1 MSIATNLSAFATA
14 PKARL
19 SRIAGLLRPLHEH
32 TPISAAMLL
41 VSALCVSRLLGYV
54 REAYIASVFGAGAYT
69 DAYVAA
75 FTLPDTL
82 SYMLAAGAVSVT
94 VTSILARYRAENRE
108 EVAQQGVTV
117 MMTVILMILA
127 LGITV
132 LELTASKIEPYMFPN
147 FTPEQLKLCARI
159 TRILLPGKI
168 FYYFGGAY
176 AAVLLSRRLFLV
188 PSTVPLLYNV
198 CIILS
203 GILAARR
210 FGITSLAFGVV
221 AGLFI
226 GPFFLNAICARRAG
240 FHFRPSLDIHN
251 PAFREWVRLSV
262 PLGLGISILMADSL
276 YQRYF
281 ASGSPGDISRLYY
294 ARQLFTVPL
303 GILGQTAGQ
312 ASLPFFARLYGE
324 KRSKEFGA
332 TVNKAV
338 TGIFTL
344 STLST
349 AWFMA
354 AALPVVDLIYRRG
367 RFEFSDSQHTAVY
380 LSCFSLAL
388 GFWAIQV
395 LYARAFFAAG
405 DSLTPMVASTIVTI
419 TAFPIYAVMFRMFSI
434 VGLVI
439 ASDIA
444 IVLDTTVLAVLLH
457 RRHLV
462 RATELCW
469 REIAKV
475 AMVASF
481 AGLTAWGV
489 SQELPL
495 HGSRADDL
503 IALGMISLAW
513 AGTALLGIWLTGSQ
527 LLDYLKP
534 ARRTLSSP
542 PAPENS
548 APLMAPSSHHIEPL
562 YSQTSKE
569 NNDHFGEAEYCSADR
584 VGELSQTE
592 PQEHRSATDAAKTR
606 SRSGTFRG

>member
-1 MSIATNLSAFATA
+1 MSVATNLTAFPTA
-14 PKARL
+14 PTPKTRW
-19 SRIAGLLRPLHEH
+19 SRIAGLLRPSHEH

-41 VSALCVSRLLGYV
+41 VSVLCVSRLLGYV
-54 REAYIASVFGAGAYT
+54 REAYIASVFGAGANT
-69 DAYVAA
+69 DAYIAA
-75 FTLPDTL
+75 FSLPDTF
-82 SYMLAAGAVSVT
+82 SCMLAAGSVGIT

-108 EVAQQGVTV
+108 EVAQQGINV
-117 MMTVILMILA
+117 MMTVIFMILA

-147 FTPEQLKLCARI
+147 FTPAQLELCVRI

-168 FYYFGGAY
+168 FYYFGGVY
-176 AAVLLSRRLFLV
+176 AAVLLSRRWFLV

-203 GILAARR
+203 GVVAARR

-226 GPFFLNAICARRAG
+226 GHFFLNAMSAGRSG
-240 FHFRPSLDIHN
+240 FHFRPSFDIHN

-312 ASLPFFARLYGE
+312 ASLPFFARLFGE

-344 STLST
+344 SILGTT
-349 AWFMA
+349 WFMA
-354 AALPVVDLIYRRG
+354 AALPVVDLVYRRG
-367 RFEFSDSQHTAVY
+367 RFQFSDSQQTAIY
-380 LSCFSLAL
+380 LLCFSLAL

-405 DSLTPMVASTIVTI
+405 DSLTPMVGSTIVTI
-419 TAFPIYAVMFRMFSI
+419 IAFPIYAVMFRMFSI

-462 RATELCW
+462 PLNDLRWL
-469 REIAKV
+469 EIGKV
-475 AMVASF
+475 MAVASF
-481 AGLTAWGV
+481 AGLTAWGA
-489 SQELPL
+489 SQAIPL
-495 HGSRADDL
+495 HGSRKDDL
-503 IALGMISLAW
+503 VALGLISLAW
-513 AGTALLGIWLTGSQ
+513 GGTALLGIWLTGSQ
-527 LLDYLKP
+527 LLDYVKR
-534 ARRTLSSP
+534 ARWTVSSLRSP
-542 PAPENS
+542 RDS
-548 APLMAPSSHHIEPL
+548 APLNEIA
-562 YSQTSKE
+562 
-569 NNDHFGEAEYCSADR
+569 
-584 VGELSQTE
+584 
-592 PQEHRSATDAAKTR
+592 
-606 SRSGTFRG
+606 

>member
-1 MSIATNLSAFATA
+1 MSVATNLTAFPAA
-14 PKARL
+14 PTPKTRW
-19 SRIAGLLRPLHEH
+19 SRIAGLLRPSHEH

-54 REAYIASVFGAGAYT
+54 REAYVASVFGAGANT

-75 FTLPDTL
+75 FSLPDTF
-82 SYMLAAGAVSVT
+82 SCMLAAGSVGIT

-108 EVAQQGVTV
+108 EVAQQGINV
-117 MMTVILMILA
+117 MMTVIFMILA

-132 LELTASKIEPYMFPN
+132 LELTASKIEPYMFPH
-147 FTPEQLKLCARI
+147 FTPAQLELCTRI

-168 FYYFGGAY
+168 FYYFGGVY
-176 AAVLLSRRLFLV
+176 AAVLLSRRWFLV

-203 GILAARR
+203 GVLAARR

-226 GPFFLNAICARRAG
+226 GHFFLNAMSAGRSG
-240 FHFRPSLDIHN
+240 FHFRPSCDIHN

-281 ASGSPGDISRLYY
+281 ASGSAGDISRLYY

-312 ASLPFFARLYGE
+312 ASLPFFARLFGE

-332 TVNKAV
+332 SVNMAV

-344 STLST
+344 SILGT

-354 AALPVVDLIYRRG
+354 AALPVVDLVYRRG
-367 RFEFSDSQHTAVY
+367 RFQFSDSQQTAVY
-380 LSCFSLAL
+380 LLCFSLAL

-405 DSLTPMVASTIVTI
+405 DSLTPMVASTIVTVI
-419 TAFPIYAVMFRMFSI
+419 AFPIYAVMFRMFSI
-434 VGLVI
+434 LGLVI

-457 RRHLV
+457 RRRLV
-462 RATELCW
+462 RLTDLRW
-469 REIAKV
+469 REIGKV
-475 AMVASF
+475 MAVASV
-481 AGLTAWGV
+481 AGLTAWGAA
-489 SQELPL
+489 QAIPL
-495 HGSRADDL
+495 HGSRKDDL
-503 IALGMISLAW
+503 LALGLISLAW
-513 AGTALLGIWLTGSQ
+513 GGSALLGIWLTGSQ
-527 LLDYLKP
+527 LLEYVKR
-534 ARRTLSSP
+534 ARWRVSLRSP
-542 PAPENS
+542 RDA
-548 APLMAPSSHHIEPL
+548 APLNEIA
-562 YSQTSKE
+562 
-569 NNDHFGEAEYCSADR
+569 
-584 VGELSQTE
+584 
-592 PQEHRSATDAAKTR
+592 
-606 SRSGTFRG
+606 

>member
-1 MSIATNLSAFATA
+1 MSIATNFTAFTTA
-14 PKARL
+14 PKTRL
-19 SRIAGLLRPLHEH
+19 SRMAGLLRPSHEH
-32 TPISAAMLL
+32 TAISAAMLL

-69 DAYVAA
+69 DVYVAA
-75 FTLPDTL
+75 FTLPDTF
-82 SYMLAAGAVSVT
+82 SCMLAAGSVGIT

-108 EVAQQGVTV
+108 EVAQQGITV

-147 FTPEQLKLCARI
+147 FTPGQLELCARI

-168 FYYFGGAY
+168 FYYFGGVY
-176 AAVLLSRRLFLV
+176 AAVLVSRRWFLV

-203 GILAARR
+203 GVLAARR

-221 AGLFI
+221 AGLFV
-226 GPFFLNAICARRAG
+226 GHFFLNAICARRSG
-240 FHFRPSLDIHN
+240 FHFRPSFDVRN

-262 PLGLGISILMADSL
+262 PLGLGISILMVDSL

-281 ASGSPGDISRLYY
+281 ASGSPGGISRLYY

-312 ASLPFFARLYGE
+312 ASLPFFARLFGE
-324 KRSKEFGA
+324 KRNKEFGA

-338 TGIFTL
+338 TGIFAL
-344 STLST
+344 SILGT

-367 RFEFSDSQHTAVY
+367 RFQFSDSQQTAVY
-380 LSCFSLAL
+380 LLCFSLAL

-395 LYARAFFAAG
+395 IYARAFFAAG
-405 DSLTPMVASTIVTI
+405 DSLTPMVGSTIVTLV
-419 TAFPIYAVMFRMFSI
+419 AFPIYAVMFRMFSI

-462 RATELCW
+462 RLTELYW
-469 REIAKV
+469 GEIAKV
-475 AMVASF
+475 VTVASF
-481 AGLTAWGV
+481 AGLIGWGV
-489 SQELPL
+489 SQTVPL
-495 HGSRADDL
+495 HGSRKDDL
-503 IALGMISLAW
+503 VTLGLITLAW
-513 AGTALLGIWLTGSQ
+513 GGTALLGIWLTGLQ
-527 LLDYLKP
+527 LLDYFKP
-534 ARRTLSSP
+534 ARRAASSLP
-542 PAPENS
+542 TPGDS
-548 APLMAPSSHHIEPL
+548 APL
-562 YSQTSKE
+562 
-569 NNDHFGEAEYCSADR
+569 NDAIA
-584 VGELSQTE
+584 
-592 PQEHRSATDAAKTR
+592 
-606 SRSGTFRG
+606 

>member
-1 MSIATNLSAFATA
+1 MSIAANLTAFAPV
-14 PKARL
+14 PKTRL
-19 SRIAGLLRPLHEH
+19 SRIAGLLRPSHEH
-32 TPISAAMLL
+32 TATSAAMLL

-75 FTLPDTL
+75 FTLPDTF
-82 SYMLAAGAVSVT
+82 SYMLAAGSVGVT

-108 EVAQQGVTV
+108 EVAQKGITV
-117 MMTVILMILA
+117 MMTVILLILG
-127 LGITV
+127 LGIMV

-147 FTPEQLKLCARI
+147 FTPAQLELCARI

-168 FYYFGGAY
+168 FYYFGGVY
-176 AAVLLSRRLFLV
+176 AAVLLSRRWFLV

-203 GILAARR
+203 GVVAARR
-210 FGITSLAFGVV
+210 FGITSLACGVV

-226 GPFFLNAICARRAG
+226 GPFFLNAICARRTG
-240 FHFRPSLDIHN
+240 FHFRPSLDLHN

-303 GILGQTAGQ
+303 GILGQTVGQ
-312 ASLPFFARLYGE
+312 ASLPFFARLFGE
-324 KRSKEFGA
+324 RRSKEFGA

-338 TGIFTL
+338 TGIFAL
-344 STLST
+344 SILCT

-354 AALPVVDLIYRRG
+354 AALPVVDLVYRRG
-367 RFEFSDSQHTAVY
+367 RFEFSDSQQTAVY

-405 DSLTPMVASTIVTI
+405 DSLTPMVASTIVTV
-419 TAFPIYAVMFRMFSI
+419 AALPIYAVMFRMFSI
-434 VGLVI
+434 IGLVI

-444 IVLDTTVLAVLLH
+444 IMLDTTVLALLLH

-462 RATELCW
+462 RLTELRW
-469 REIAKV
+469 REIGKV
-475 AMVASF
+475 MTVASF
-481 AGLTAWGV
+481 AGMSAWGAAQAV
-489 SQELPL
+489 PL
-495 HGSRADDL
+495 HGSRKDDL
-503 IALGMISLAW
+503 VALGLISLAW
-513 AGTALLGIWLTGSQ
+513 GGTALLGIWLTGSQ
-527 LLDYLKP
+527 LLDYFKP
-534 ARRTLSSP
+534 ARRSVSSLPTPGDSSP
-542 PAPENS
+542 LNGAV
-548 APLMAPSSHHIEPL
+548 A
-562 YSQTSKE
+562 
-569 NNDHFGEAEYCSADR
+569 
-584 VGELSQTE
+584 
-592 PQEHRSATDAAKTR
+592 
-606 SRSGTFRG
+606 

>member
-1 MSIATNLSAFATA
+1 
-14 PKARL
+14 
-19 SRIAGLLRPLHEH
+19 
-32 TPISAAMLL
+32 MLL

-54 REAYIASVFGAGAYT
+54 REAYVASVFGAGANT

-75 FTLPDTL
+75 FTLPDTFSCL
-82 SYMLAAGAVSVT
+82 LAAGSVGIT
-94 VTSILARYRAENRE
+94 VTSILARYRAQNRE
-108 EVAQQGVTV
+108 EVAQQGINV

-147 FTPEQLKLCARI
+147 FTPGQLELCVRI

-168 FYYFGGAY
+168 FYYFGGVY
-176 AAVLLSRRLFLV
+176 AAVLLSRRWFLV

-203 GILAARR
+203 GVVAARR

-226 GPFFLNAICARRAG
+226 GHFLLNAISAGRSG
-240 FHFRPSLDIHN
+240 FHFRPSFDIHN

-294 ARQLFTVPL
+294 AKQLFTVPL

-312 ASLPFFARLYGE
+312 ASLPFFARLFGE
-324 KRSKEFGA
+324 RRSKEFGA

-344 STLST
+344 SILCT

-354 AALPVVDLIYRRG
+354 AALPVVDLVYRRG
-367 RFEFSDSQHTAVY
+367 RFHFSDSQQTAVY
-380 LSCFSLAL
+380 LLCFSLAL

-405 DSLTPMVASTIVTI
+405 DSLTPMVGSTIVTI
-419 TAFPIYAVMFRMFSI
+419 MAFPIYAVMFRMFSI

-462 RATELCW
+462 RLNDLRW
-469 REIAKV
+469 REIGKV
-475 AMVASF
+475 MAVASF
-481 AGLTAWGV
+481 AGLTAWGA
-489 SQELPL
+489 SQAIPL
-495 HGSRADDL
+495 HGSRKDDL
-503 IALGMISLAW
+503 VALGLISLAW
-513 AGTALLGIWLTGSQ
+513 GGTALLGIWLTGSQ
-527 LLDYLKP
+527 LLDYVKR
-534 ARRTLSSP
+534 ARWTVSSLRSP
-542 PAPENS
+542 RDS
-548 APLMAPSSHHIEPL
+548 APLNEIA
-562 YSQTSKE
+562 
-569 NNDHFGEAEYCSADR
+569 
-584 VGELSQTE
+584 
-592 PQEHRSATDAAKTR
+592 
-606 SRSGTFRG
+606 

>member
-1 MSIATNLSAFATA
+1 MSLATNLTAFPTA
-14 PKARL
+14 PTPKTRW
-19 SRIAGLLRPLHEH
+19 SRIAGLLRPSHEH

-54 REAYIASVFGAGAYT
+54 REAYVASVFGAGANT

-75 FTLPDTL
+75 FTLPDTF
-82 SYMLAAGAVSVT
+82 SCMLAAGSVGIT

-108 EVAQQGVTV
+108 EVAQQGITV
-117 MMTVILMILA
+117 MMTMILMILA

-147 FTPEQLKLCARI
+147 FTPAQLELCVRI

-168 FYYFGGAY
+168 FYYFGGVY
-176 AAVLLSRRLFLV
+176 AAVLLSRRWFLV

-203 GILAARR
+203 GVVAARR

-226 GPFFLNAICARRAG
+226 GHFFLNAISAGRSG
-240 FHFRPSLDIHN
+240 FHFRPSFDIRN

-312 ASLPFFARLYGE
+312 ASLPFFARLFGE
-324 KRSKEFGA
+324 RRSQEFGA

-344 STLST
+344 SILCT

-354 AALPVVDLIYRRG
+354 AALPVVDLVYRRG
-367 RFEFSDSQHTAVY
+367 RFQFSDSQQTAVY
-380 LSCFSLAL
+380 LLCFSLAL

-405 DSLTPMVASTIVTI
+405 DSLTPMIGSTIVTI
-419 TAFPIYAVMFRMFSI
+419 IAFPIYAVMFRMFSI

-444 IVLDTTVLAVLLH
+444 IVLDATVLALLLH

-462 RATELCW
+462 RLTELPW
-469 REIAKV
+469 REIGKV
-475 AMVASF
+475 MAVASF
-481 AGLTAWGV
+481 AGLTAWGA
-489 SQELPL
+489 SQAIPL
-495 HGSRADDL
+495 HGSRKDDL
-503 IALGMISLAW
+503 VALGLISLAW
-513 AGTALLGIWLTGSQ
+513 GGTALIGIWLTGSQ
-527 LLDYLKP
+527 LLDYFKP
-534 ARRTLSSP
+534 ARWTVSSLRSP
-542 PAPENS
+542 RDS
-548 APLMAPSSHHIEPL
+548 APL
-562 YSQTSKE
+562 
-569 NNDHFGEAEYCSADR
+569 NDAIA
-584 VGELSQTE
+584 
-592 PQEHRSATDAAKTR
+592 
-606 SRSGTFRG
+606 

>member
-1 MSIATNLSAFATA
+1 
-14 PKARL
+14 
-19 SRIAGLLRPLHEH
+19 
-32 TPISAAMLL
+32 MLL

-54 REAYIASVFGAGAYT
+54 REAYVASVFGAGANT
-69 DAYVAA
+69 DAYIAA
-75 FTLPDTL
+75 FSLPDTF
-82 SYMLAAGAVSVT
+82 SCMLAAGSVGIT

-108 EVAQQGVTV
+108 EVAQQGINV
-117 MMTVILMILA
+117 MMTVVFMILA
-127 LGITV
+127 LGITI

-147 FTPEQLKLCARI
+147 FTPAQLELCVRI

-168 FYYFGGAY
+168 FYYFGGVY
-176 AAVLLSRRLFLV
+176 AAVLLSRRWFLV

-203 GILAARR
+203 GVVAARR

-226 GPFFLNAICARRAG
+226 GHFFLNAMSAGRSG
-240 FHFRPSLDIHN
+240 FHFRPSFDLHN

-312 ASLPFFARLYGE
+312 ASLPFFARLFGE

-344 STLST
+344 SILCT

-354 AALPVVDLIYRRG
+354 AALPVIDLVYRRG
-367 RFEFSDSQHTAVY
+367 RFLFSDSQQTAIY
-380 LSCFSLAL
+380 LLCFSLAL

-405 DSLTPMVASTIVTI
+405 NSLTPMVASTIVTI
-419 TAFPIYAVMFRMFSI
+419 IAFPIYAVMFKMFSI

-462 RATELCW
+462 RLNDLRW
-469 REIAKV
+469 LEIGKV
-475 AMVASF
+475 MAVASF

-489 SQELPL
+489 SQAIPL
-495 HGSRADDL
+495 HGSRKDDL
-503 IALGMISLAW
+503 VALGLISLAW
-513 AGTALLGIWLTGSQ
+513 GGTALLGIWLTGSQ
-527 LLDYLKP
+527 LLDYVKR
-534 ARRTLSSP
+534 ARWTVSSLRSP
-542 PAPENS
+542 RDS
-548 APLMAPSSHHIEPL
+548 APLNEIA
-562 YSQTSKE
+562 
-569 NNDHFGEAEYCSADR
+569 
-584 VGELSQTE
+584 
-592 PQEHRSATDAAKTR
+592 
-606 SRSGTFRG
+606 

>member
-1 MSIATNLSAFATA
+1 MSVATNLTAFPTA
-14 PKARL
+14 PTPKTRWSKL
-19 SRIAGLLRPLHEH
+19 AGLLRPSHEH

-41 VSALCVSRLLGYV
+41 VSVLCVSRLLGYV
-54 REAYIASVFGAGAYT
+54 REAYIASVFGAGANT
-69 DAYVAA
+69 DAYIAA
-75 FTLPDTL
+75 FSLPDTF
-82 SYMLAAGAVSVT
+82 SCMLAAGSVGIT

-108 EVAQQGVTV
+108 EVAQQGINV
-117 MMTVILMILA
+117 MMTVIFMILA

-147 FTPEQLKLCARI
+147 FTPAQLELCVRI

-168 FYYFGGAY
+168 FYYFGGVY
-176 AAVLLSRRLFLV
+176 AAVLLSRRWFLV

-203 GILAARR
+203 GVVAARR

-226 GPFFLNAICARRAG
+226 GHFFLNALSAGRSG
-240 FHFRPSLDIHN
+240 FHFRPSFDIHN

-312 ASLPFFARLYGE
+312 ASLPFFARLFGE

-344 STLST
+344 SILGT

-354 AALPVVDLIYRRG
+354 AALPVVDLVYRRG
-367 RFEFSDSQHTAVY
+367 RFQFFDSQQTAVY
-380 LSCFSLAL
+380 LLCFSLAL

-405 DSLTPMVASTIVTI
+405 NSLTPMVASTIVTI
-419 TAFPIYAVMFRMFSI
+419 IAFPIYAVMFKMFSI
-434 VGLVI
+434 VGLVV

-462 RATELCW
+462 RLNDLRW
-469 REIAKV
+469 LEIGKV
-475 AMVASF
+475 MAVASF
-481 AGLTAWGV
+481 AGLTAWGA
-489 SQELPL
+489 SQAIPL
-495 HGSRADDL
+495 HGSRKDDL
-503 IALGMISLAW
+503 VALGLISLAW
-513 AGTALLGIWLTGSQ
+513 GGTALLGIWLTGSQ
-527 LLDYLKP
+527 LLEYVKR
-534 ARRTLSSP
+534 ARWTGSSLHSP
-542 PAPENS
+542 RDS
-548 APLMAPSSHHIEPL
+548 APLNEIA
-562 YSQTSKE
+562 
-569 NNDHFGEAEYCSADR
+569 
-584 VGELSQTE
+584 
-592 PQEHRSATDAAKTR
+592 
-606 SRSGTFRG
+606 

>member
-1 MSIATNLSAFATA
+1 MSVATNLTAFPTA
-14 PKARL
+14 PTPKTRW
-19 SRIAGLLRPLHEH
+19 SRIAGLLRPSHEH

-54 REAYIASVFGAGAYT
+54 REAYVASVFGAGANT

-75 FTLPDTL
+75 FSLPDTF
-82 SYMLAAGAVSVT
+82 SCMLAAGSVGIT

-108 EVAQQGVTV
+108 EVAQQGINV
-117 MMTVILMILA
+117 MMTVIFMILA

-132 LELTASKIEPYMFPN
+132 LELTASKIEPYMFPH
-147 FTPEQLKLCARI
+147 FTPAQLELCTRI

-168 FYYFGGAY
+168 FYYFGGVY
-176 AAVLLSRRLFLV
+176 AAVLLSRRWFLV

-203 GILAARR
+203 GVLAARR

-226 GPFFLNAICARRAG
+226 GHFFLNAISAGRSG
-240 FHFRPSLDIHN
+240 FHFRPSFDIHN

-312 ASLPFFARLYGE
+312 ASLPFFARLFGE

-332 TVNKAV
+332 SVNKAV

-344 STLST
+344 SILGT

-354 AALPVVDLIYRRG
+354 AALPVVDLVYRRG
-367 RFEFSDSQHTAVY
+367 RFQFSDSQQTAVY
-380 LSCFSLAL
+380 LLGFSLAL

-405 DSLTPMVASTIVTI
+405 NSLTPMVASTIVTVI
-419 TAFPIYAVMFRMFSI
+419 AFPIYAVMFRMFSI

-462 RATELCW
+462 RLTDLRW
-469 REIAKV
+469 REIGKV
-475 AMVASF
+475 MAVASL
-481 AGLTAWGV
+481 AGLTAWGA
-489 SQELPL
+489 SQAIPL
-495 HGSRADDL
+495 HGSRKDDL
-503 IALGMISLAW
+503 VALGLISLAW
-513 AGTALLGIWLTGSQ
+513 GGTALLGIWLTGSQ
-527 LLDYLKP
+527 LLEYVKR
-534 ARRTLSSP
+534 ARWTVSSLRSP
-542 PAPENS
+542 RDS
-548 APLMAPSSHHIEPL
+548 APLNEIA
-562 YSQTSKE
+562 
-569 NNDHFGEAEYCSADR
+569 
-584 VGELSQTE
+584 
-592 PQEHRSATDAAKTR
+592 
-606 SRSGTFRG
+606 

>member
-1 MSIATNLSAFATA
+1 MSITTNLGAFGTG

-19 SRIAGLLRPLHEH
+19 SRIAGLLRPSHEH

-82 SYMLAAGAVSVT
+82 SCMLAAGSVGVT

-108 EVAQQGVTV
+108 NVAQQGITV
-117 MMTVILMILA
+117 MMTVIFMILA
-127 LGITV
+127 LGIIV
-132 LELTASKIEPYMFPN
+132 LELIAPKIEPYMFPN
-147 FTPEQLKLCARI
+147 FTPGQLELCARI

-168 FYYFGGAY
+168 FYYFGGVY

-203 GILAARR
+203 GVVAARR
-210 FGITSLAFGVV
+210 FGIISLAFGVG

-226 GPFFLNAICARRAG
+226 GPFFLNAMCASRTG

-312 ASLPFFARLYGE
+312 ASLPFFARLFGE
-324 KRSKEFGA
+324 RRSKEFGA

-344 STLST
+344 SILCT

-354 AALPVVDLIYRRG
+354 AALPVVDLVYRRG

-380 LSCFSLAL
+380 LFCFSLAL

-405 DSLTPMVASTIVTI
+405 DSLTPMVASTIVTVA
-419 TAFPIYAVMFRMFSI
+419 AFPIYAGMFKMFSI

-457 RRHLV
+457 RRQLV
-462 RATELCW
+462 PLTELCW
-469 REIAKV
+469 GEIGKV
-475 AMVASF
+475 VTVAGL

-489 SQELPL
+489 LQAVPL
-495 HGSRADDL
+495 HGSRKDDL
-503 IALGMISLAW
+503 VALGLISLAW
-513 AGTALLGIWLTGSQ
+513 GGTALLGIWLTGSQ
-527 LLDYLKP
+527 LLSYLKP
-534 ARRTLSSP
+534 ARRSMSSLRSP
-542 PAPENS
+542 QDPAR
-548 APLMAPSSHHIEPL
+548 L
-562 YSQTSKE
+562 
-569 NNDHFGEAEYCSADR
+569 NNA
-584 VGELSQTE
+584 VV
-592 PQEHRSATDAAKTR
+592 
-606 SRSGTFRG
+606 

>member
-1 MSIATNLSAFATA
+1 MSVATNLTEFPAA
-14 PKARL
+14 PTPKTRW
-19 SRIAGLLRPLHEH
+19 SRIAGLLRPSREH

-54 REAYIASVFGAGAYT
+54 REAYVASVFGAGANT

-75 FTLPDTL
+75 FSLPDTF
-82 SYMLAAGAVSVT
+82 SCMLAAGSVGIT

-108 EVAQQGVTV
+108 EVAQQGINV
-117 MMTVILMILA
+117 MMTVIFMILA

-132 LELTASKIEPYMFPN
+132 LELTASRIEPYMFPH
-147 FTPEQLKLCARI
+147 FTPAQLELCTRI

-168 FYYFGGAY
+168 FYYFGGVY
-176 AAVLLSRRLFLV
+176 AAVLLSRRWFLV

-203 GILAARR
+203 GVLAARH

-226 GPFFLNAICARRAG
+226 GHFFLNAISAGRSG
-240 FHFRPSLDIHN
+240 FHFRPSLDILN

-262 PLGLGISILMADSL
+262 PLGLGVSILMADSL

-312 ASLPFFARLYGE
+312 ASLPFFSRLFGE

-332 TVNKAV
+332 SVNKAV

-344 STLST
+344 SILGT

-354 AALPVVDLIYRRG
+354 AALPVVDLVYRRG
-367 RFEFSDSQHTAVY
+367 RFQFSDSQQTSVY
-380 LSCFSLAL
+380 LLCFSLAL
-388 GFWAIQV
+388 GFWAIEV

-405 DSLTPMVASTIVTI
+405 NSLTPMVASTIVTVI
-419 TAFPIYAVMFRMFSI
+419 AFPIYAAMFRMFSI

-462 RATELCW
+462 RLTELRW
-469 REIAKV
+469 REIGKV
-475 AMVASF
+475 MAVASF
-481 AGLTAWGV
+481 AGLTAWGA
-489 SQELPL
+489 SQAIPL
-495 HGSRADDL
+495 HGSRKDDL
-503 IALGMISLAW
+503 MALGLISVAW
-513 AGTALLGIWLTGSQ
+513 GGTALLGIWLTGSQ
-527 LLDYLKP
+527 LLEYVKR
-534 ARRTLSSP
+534 ARWTVSSLRSP
-542 PAPENS
+542 RDS
-548 APLMAPSSHHIEPL
+548 APLNEIA
-562 YSQTSKE
+562 
-569 NNDHFGEAEYCSADR
+569 
-584 VGELSQTE
+584 
-592 PQEHRSATDAAKTR
+592 
-606 SRSGTFRG
+606 

>member
-1 MSIATNLSAFATA
+1 MSVATNLAAFPTA
-14 PKARL
+14 PTPKTRW
-19 SRIAGLLRPLHEH
+19 SRIAGLLRPSHEH

-54 REAYIASVFGAGAYT
+54 REAYVASVFGAGANT

-75 FTLPDTL
+75 FSLPDTF
-82 SYMLAAGAVSVT
+82 SCMLAAGSVGIT

-108 EVAQQGVTV
+108 EVAQQGINV
-117 MMTVILMILA
+117 MMTVIFMILA

-132 LELTASKIEPYMFPN
+132 LELTASKIDPYMFPHI
-147 FTPEQLKLCARI
+147 TPAQLELCTRI

-168 FYYFGGAY
+168 FYYFGGVY
-176 AAVLLSRRLFLV
+176 AAVLLSRRWFLV

-203 GILAARR
+203 GVLAARR

-226 GPFFLNAICARRAG
+226 GHFFLNAMSAGRSG
-240 FHFRPSLDIHN
+240 FHFRPSFDIHN

-312 ASLPFFARLYGE
+312 ASLPFFARLFGE

-332 TVNKAV
+332 SVNKAV

-344 STLST
+344 SILGT

-354 AALPVVDLIYRRG
+354 AALPVVDLVYRRG
-367 RFEFSDSQHTAVY
+367 RFQFSDSQQTAVY
-380 LSCFSLAL
+380 LLCFSLAL

-405 DSLTPMVASTIVTI
+405 NSLTPMVASTIVTVI
-419 TAFPIYAVMFRMFSI
+419 AFPIYAVMFRMFSI

-462 RATELCW
+462 RLTELRW
-469 REIAKV
+469 REIGKV
-475 AMVASF
+475 MAVASF
-481 AGLTAWGV
+481 AGLTAWGA
-489 SQELPL
+489 SQAIPL
-495 HGSRADDL
+495 HGSRKDDL
-503 IALGMISLAW
+503 MALGLISLVW
-513 AGTALLGIWLTGSQ
+513 GGTALLGIWLTGSQ
-527 LLDYLKP
+527 LLDYVKRVRWAGSL
-534 ARRTLSSP
+534 RSP
-542 PAPENS
+542 RDS
-548 APLMAPSSHHIEPL
+548 APLNEIA
-562 YSQTSKE
+562 
-569 NNDHFGEAEYCSADR
+569 
-584 VGELSQTE
+584 
-592 PQEHRSATDAAKTR
+592 
-606 SRSGTFRG
+606 

>member
-1 MSIATNLSAFATA
+1 MAADLAAFAVA

-19 SRIAGLLRPLHEH
+19 SRIAGLLRPSHEH

-41 VSALCVSRLLGYV
+41 VTALCVSRLLGYV

-75 FTLPDTL
+75 FTLPDSL
-82 SYMLAAGAVSVT
+82 SYMLAAGSVGVT
-94 VTSILARYRAENRE
+94 VTSILTRYRAENRE
-108 EVAQQGVTV
+108 EVAKRGITV

-127 LGITV
+127 LGIAI

-147 FTPEQLKLCARI
+147 FTPAQLELCARI

-168 FYYFGGAY
+168 FYYFGGVY
-176 AAVLLSRRLFLV
+176 AAVLLSRRWFMV

-203 GILAARR
+203 GIVAARR
-210 FGITSLAFGVV
+210 FGITSLAFGVL

-226 GPFFLNAICARRAG
+226 GPFFLNVICARRTG

-281 ASGSPGDISRLYY
+281 ASGSAGDITRLYY
-294 ARQLFTVPL
+294 AKQLFTVPL

-312 ASLPFFARLYGE
+312 ASLPFFARLFGE
-324 KRSKEFGA
+324 KRRKEFGA
-332 TVNKAV
+332 MVNRAV

-344 STLST
+344 SILCT
-349 AWFMA
+349 AWFMVS
-354 AALPVVDLIYRRG
+354 ALPVVDLIYRRG
-367 RFEFSDSQHTAVY
+367 RFEFSDSEHTATY
-380 LSCFSLAL
+380 LFCFSLAL

-405 DSLTPMVASTIVTI
+405 DSLTPMVASTIVTVA
-419 TAFPIYAVMFRMFSI
+419 AFPIYAVMFRMFSI

-444 IVLDTTVLAVLLH
+444 IVLDTIVLALLLH

-462 RATELCW
+462 RLNELCW
-469 REIAKV
+469 VEIGKV
-475 AMVASF
+475 VTVASL

-489 SQELPL
+489 SQTVPL
-495 HGSRADDL
+495 HGSRKDDL
-503 IALGMISLAW
+503 VALGLISLAW
-513 AGTALLGIWLTGSQ
+513 GATALLGIWLTDSQ
-527 LLDYLKP
+527 LLGYLKP
-534 ARRTLSSP
+534 PRGNWSSLP
-542 PAPENS
+542 SPGDS
-548 APLMAPSSHHIEPL
+548 APLH
-562 YSQTSKE
+562 
-569 NNDHFGEAEYCSADR
+569 
-584 VGELSQTE
+584 
-592 PQEHRSATDAAKTR
+592 DAVV
-606 SRSGTFRG
+606 

>member
-1 MSIATNLSAFATA
+1 MSIATSLAGYATA
-14 PKARL
+14 PKSRL
-19 SRIAGLLRPLHEH
+19 SRIAGLLRPSHEH
-32 TPISAAMLL
+32 TAISAAMLL

-54 REAYIASVFGAGAYT
+54 REAYIAGVFGAGANT

-75 FTLPDTL
+75 FTLPDTF
-82 SYMLAAGAVSVT
+82 SYMLAAGSVGVT

-108 EVAQQGVTV
+108 EVAQQGISV
-117 MMTVILMILA
+117 MMTVILIL
-127 LGITV
+127 LTVGIIV

-147 FTPEQLKLCARI
+147 FTPMQLELCARI

-168 FYYFGGAY
+168 FYYFGGVY
-176 AAVLLSRRLFLV
+176 AAVLLSRRWFLV

-203 GILAARR
+203 GILAARH

-226 GPFFLNAICARRAG
+226 GPFFLNAICTRRTG

-262 PLGLGISILMADSL
+262 PLGLGVSILMADSL

-281 ASGSPGDISRLYY
+281 ASGSQGDISRLYY

-303 GILGQTAGQ
+303 GILGQTTGQ
-312 ASLPFFARLYGE
+312 ASLPFFARLFGE

-332 TVNKAV
+332 TVNKTV
-338 TGIFTL
+338 TGVFTL
-344 STLST
+344 SILCT
-349 AWFMA
+349 AWFMGST
-354 AALPVVDLIYRRG
+354 LPVIDLVYRRG
-367 RFEFSDSQHTAVY
+367 RFAFSDSQRTAVY
-380 LSCFSLAL
+380 LLCFSLAL

-405 DSLTPMVASTIVTI
+405 DSLTPMVASTMVTLA
-419 TAFPIYAVMFRMFSI
+419 AFPIYAVMFRMFSI
-434 VGLVI
+434 IGLVI

-444 IVLDTTVLAVLLH
+444 IVLDTSVLAVLLH

-462 RATELCW
+462 RLTELCW
-469 REIAKV
+469 REIGKIIT
-475 AMVASF
+475 VASF
-481 AGLTAWGV
+481 AGVIAWGV
-489 SQELPL
+489 SHAIPL
-495 HGSRADDL
+495 HGSRRDDL
-503 IALGMISLAW
+503 VALGLISFAW

-534 ARRTLSSP
+534 VRRPVSSSP
-542 PAPENS
+542 S
-548 APLMAPSSHHIEPL
+548 
-562 YSQTSKE
+562 T
-569 NNDHFGEAEYCSADR
+569 GEAASLE
-584 VGELSQTE
+584 
-592 PQEHRSATDAAKTR
+592 DAIA
-606 SRSGTFRG
+606 

>member
-1 MSIATNLSAFATA
+1 MSVATNLTAFPAA
-14 PKARL
+14 PTPKTRW
-19 SRIAGLLRPLHEH
+19 SRIAGLLRPSHEH

-41 VSALCVSRLLGYV
+41 VSALCVSRVLGYV
-54 REAYIASVFGAGAYT
+54 REAYVASVFGAGANT

-75 FTLPDTL
+75 FTLPDTF
-82 SYMLAAGAVSVT
+82 SCMLAAGSVGIT

-108 EVAQQGVTV
+108 EVAQQGINV
-117 MMTVILMILA
+117 MMTVIFMILA

-147 FTPEQLKLCARI
+147 FTPAQLELCVRI

-168 FYYFGGAY
+168 FYYFGGVY
-176 AAVLLSRRLFLV
+176 AAVLVSRRWFLV

-226 GPFFLNAICARRAG
+226 GHFFLNAMSAGRSG
-240 FHFRPSLDIHN
+240 FHFRPSFDLHN

-312 ASLPFFARLYGE
+312 ASLPFFARLFGE

-344 STLST
+344 SILGT

-354 AALPVVDLIYRRG
+354 AALPVVDLVYRRG
-367 RFEFSDSQHTAVY
+367 RFQFSDSQQTAVY
-380 LSCFSLAL
+380 LLCFSLAL

-405 DSLTPMVASTIVTI
+405 NSLTPMVASTIVTI
-419 TAFPIYAVMFRMFSI
+419 IAFPIYAVMFKMFSI
-434 VGLVI
+434 VGLVV

-462 RATELCW
+462 PLNDLRW
-469 REIAKV
+469 REIGKV
-475 AMVASF
+475 MAVASF
-481 AGLTAWGV
+481 AGLTAWGA
-489 SQELPL
+489 SQAIPL
-495 HGSRADDL
+495 HGSRKDDL
-503 IALGMISLAW
+503 VALGLLSLAW
-513 AGTALLGIWLTGSQ
+513 VGTALLGIWLTGSQ
-527 LLDYLKP
+527 LLEYVKR
-534 ARRTLSSP
+534 ARWTGSLRSP
-542 PAPENS
+542 RDS
-548 APLMAPSSHHIEPL
+548 APLNEIA
-562 YSQTSKE
+562 
-569 NNDHFGEAEYCSADR
+569 
-584 VGELSQTE
+584 
-592 PQEHRSATDAAKTR
+592 
-606 SRSGTFRG
+606 

>member
-1 MSIATNLSAFATA
+1 MSIATNLTAFATV
-14 PKARL
+14 PRTRL
-19 SRIAGLLRPLHEH
+19 SRIAGLLRPSHEH
-32 TPISAAMLL
+32 TPISAAVLL

-54 REAYIASVFGAGAYT
+54 REAYIAGVFGAGAYT

-75 FTLPDTL
+75 FTLPDSF
-82 SYMLAAGAVSVT
+82 SYMLAAGSVGVT

-108 EVAQQGVTV
+108 DVAQRGINV
-117 MMTVILMILA
+117 MMTVILMILTV
-127 LGITV
+127 GIIV
-132 LELTASKIEPYMFPN
+132 LELTVSKIEPYMFPN
-147 FTPEQLKLCARI
+147 FTPGQLELCSQI

-168 FYYFGGAY
+168 FYYFGGVY
-176 AAVLLSRRLFLV
+176 AAVLLSRRWFLV

-203 GILAARR
+203 GIMAARR
-210 FGITSLAFGVV
+210 YGIISLAFGVV

-226 GPFFLNAICARRAG
+226 GPFFLNAICARRTG

-312 ASLPFFARLYGE
+312 ASLPFFARLFGE
-324 KRSKEFGA
+324 RRSKEFGA
-332 TVNKAV
+332 TVNKAI

-344 STLST
+344 SILCT
-349 AWFMA
+349 AWFMG

-367 RFEFSDSQHTAVY
+367 RFEFSDSEQTATY
-380 LSCFSLAL
+380 LFCFSLAL

-405 DSLTPMVASTIVTI
+405 DSLTPMLASTIVTLA
-419 TAFPIYAVMFRMFSI
+419 AFPIYALMFRMFSI

-444 IVLDTTVLAVLLH
+444 IILDTTVLALLLH
-457 RRHLV
+457 RRQLV
-462 RATELCW
+462 RLTEICW
-469 REIAKV
+469 KEIGKV
-475 AMVASF
+475 AAVAGF

-489 SQELPL
+489 SQAYPL
-495 HGSRADDL
+495 HGDRRDDL
-503 IALGMISLAW
+503 VALGMISLAW
-513 AGTALLGIWLTGSQ
+513 GGSALLGIWVTGSQ
-527 LLDYLKP
+527 LLRYLKP
-534 ARRTLSSP
+534 ARRNMSSLP
-542 PAPENS
+542 SPGDS
-548 APLMAPSSHHIEPL
+548 APL
-562 YSQTSKE
+562 
-569 NNDHFGEAEYCSADR
+569 NDAVA
-584 VGELSQTE
+584 
-592 PQEHRSATDAAKTR
+592 
-606 SRSGTFRG
+606 

>member
-1 MSIATNLSAFATA
+1 MSVATNLTAFPAA
-14 PKARL
+14 PTPKTRWSRL
-19 SRIAGLLRPLHEH
+19 AGLLRPSHEH

-54 REAYIASVFGAGAYT
+54 REAYVASVFGAGANT
-69 DAYVAA
+69 DAYIAA
-75 FTLPDTL
+75 FTIPDTF
-82 SYMLAAGAVSVT
+82 SCMLAAGAVGIT

-108 EVAQQGVTV
+108 EVAQQGINV
-117 MMTVILMILA
+117 MMTVILVILA

-147 FTPEQLKLCARI
+147 FTPAQLELCVRI

-168 FYYFGGAY
+168 FYYFGGVY
-176 AAVLLSRRLFLV
+176 AAVLLSRRWFLV

-203 GILAARR
+203 GVVAARR

-226 GPFFLNAICARRAG
+226 GHFFLNAMSAGRSG
-240 FHFRPSLDIHN
+240 FHFRPSFDIHN

-312 ASLPFFARLYGE
+312 ASLPFFARLFGE

-332 TVNKAV
+332 SVNKAV

-344 STLST
+344 SILGT

-354 AALPVVDLIYRRG
+354 AALPVVDLVYRRG
-367 RFEFSDSQHTAVY
+367 RFQFSDSQQTAVY
-380 LSCFSLAL
+380 LLCFSLAL

-405 DSLTPMVASTIVTI
+405 DSLTPMVGSTIVTI
-419 TAFPIYAVMFRMFSI
+419 IAFPIYAVMFRMLSI

-462 RATELCW
+462 HLTELRW
-469 REIAKV
+469 REIGKV
-475 AMVASF
+475 IAVASF
-481 AGLTAWGV
+481 AGLTAWGA
-489 SQELPL
+489 SQAIPL
-495 HGSRADDL
+495 HGSRKDDL
-503 IALGMISLAW
+503 VALGLISLAW
-513 AGTALLGIWLTGSQ
+513 GGTVLLGIWLTGSQ
-527 LLDYLKP
+527 LLDYVKR
-534 ARRTLSSP
+534 ARWT
-542 PAPENS
+542 
-548 APLMAPSSHHIEPL
+548 APLRSPRNSTPL
-562 YSQTSKE
+562 
-569 NNDHFGEAEYCSADR
+569 NDPIA
-584 VGELSQTE
+584 
-592 PQEHRSATDAAKTR
+592 
-606 SRSGTFRG
+606 

>member
-1 MSIATNLSAFATA
+1 MSIATNLGAFATA
-14 PKARL
+14 PKTRL
-19 SRIAGLLRPLHEH
+19 SRIAGLLRPSHEH
-32 TPISAAMLL
+32 TAISAAMIL

-54 REAYIASVFGAGAYT
+54 REAYIAGVFGAGAYT
-69 DAYVAA
+69 DAYLAA

-82 SYMLAAGAVSVT
+82 SYMLAAGSVGVT
-94 VTSILARYRAENRE
+94 VTSILARYRAEHRE
-108 EVAQQGVTV
+108 EVAQRGITV
-117 MMTVILMILA
+117 MMTVIFLILG
-127 LGITV
+127 LGIMV

-147 FTPEQLKLCARI
+147 FTLAQLKLCARI
-159 TRILLPGKI
+159 TQILLPGKI
-168 FYYFGGAY
+168 FYYFGGVY
-176 AAVLLSRRLFLV
+176 AAVLLSRRWFLV
-188 PSTVPLLYNV
+188 PSTVPLFYNV

-203 GILAARR
+203 GVVAARR

-226 GPFFLNAICARRAG
+226 GPFLLNAICARRAG

-262 PLGLGISILMADSL
+262 PLGLGVSILMADSL

-312 ASLPFFARLYGE
+312 ASLPFFAQLFGE
-324 KRSKEFGA
+324 RRSKEFGA

-338 TGIFTL
+338 TAIFTL
-344 STLST
+344 SILCT

-354 AALPVVDLIYRRG
+354 SALPVVDLVYRRG
-367 RFEFSDSQHTAVY
+367 RFEFSDSQQTAVY
-380 LSCFSLAL
+380 LFCFSLAL
-388 GFWAIQV
+388 GFWAIQT

-405 DSLTPMVASTIVTI
+405 DSLTPMVASTMVTI
-419 TAFPIYAVMFRMFSI
+419 AAFPIYAVMFRMFSI

-462 RATELCW
+462 RLTELRW
-469 REIAKV
+469 REIGKV
-475 AMVASF
+475 ITVAGF
-481 AGLTAWGV
+481 AGLTAWGALQTV
-489 SQELPL
+489 PL
-495 HGSRADDL
+495 HGSRKDDL
-503 IALGMISLAW
+503 VALGMISLAW
-513 AGTALLGIWLTGSQ
+513 GGTALLGIWLTGSQ

-534 ARRTLSSP
+534 ARRGVPSLPT
-542 PAPENS
+542 AGDS
-548 APLMAPSSHHIEPL
+548 APLNETIA
-562 YSQTSKE
+562 
-569 NNDHFGEAEYCSADR
+569 
-584 VGELSQTE
+584 
-592 PQEHRSATDAAKTR
+592 
-606 SRSGTFRG
+606 

>member
-1 MSIATNLSAFATA
+1 MSVATNLTEFPTA
-14 PKARL
+14 PTPKTRW
-19 SRIAGLLRPLHEH
+19 SRIAGLLRPSHEH
-32 TPISAAMLL
+32 TPISAALLL

-54 REAYIASVFGAGAYT
+54 REAYVASVFGAGANT

-75 FTLPDTL
+75 FSLPDTF
-82 SYMLAAGAVSVT
+82 SCMLAAGSVGIT

-108 EVAQQGVTV
+108 EVAQQGINV
-117 MMTVILMILA
+117 MMTVIFVILA

-147 FTPEQLKLCARI
+147 FTPAQLHLCARI

-168 FYYFGGAY
+168 FYYFGGVY
-176 AAVLLSRRLFLV
+176 AAVLLSRRWFLV

-203 GILAARR
+203 GVLAARR

-226 GPFFLNAICARRAG
+226 GHFFLNAISAGRSG
-240 FHFRPSLDIHN
+240 FHFRPSFDIHN

-312 ASLPFFARLYGE
+312 ASLPFFARLFGE
-324 KRSKEFGA
+324 KRSEEFGA
-332 TVNKAV
+332 SVNKAV

-344 STLST
+344 SILGT

-354 AALPVVDLIYRRG
+354 AALPVVDLVYRRG
-367 RFEFSDSQHTAVY
+367 RFQFSDSQQTAVY
-380 LSCFSLAL
+380 LLCFSVAL

-405 DSLTPMVASTIVTI
+405 NSLTPMVASTIVTVI
-419 TAFPIYAVMFRMFSI
+419 AFPIYAVMFRMFSI

-462 RATELCW
+462 RLTELRW
-469 REIAKV
+469 REIGKV
-475 AMVASF
+475 MAVASL
-481 AGLTAWGV
+481 AGLTAWGA
-489 SQELPL
+489 SQAIPL
-495 HGSRADDL
+495 HGSRKDDL
-503 IALGMISLAW
+503 VALGLISLAW
-513 AGTALLGIWLTGSQ
+513 GGTALLGIWLTGSQ
-527 LLDYLKP
+527 LLEYVKR
-534 ARRTLSSP
+534 ARWRASLRSP
-542 PAPENS
+542 RDS
-548 APLMAPSSHHIEPL
+548 APLNEIA
-562 YSQTSKE
+562 
-569 NNDHFGEAEYCSADR
+569 
-584 VGELSQTE
+584 
-592 PQEHRSATDAAKTR
+592 
-606 SRSGTFRG
+606 

>member
-1 MSIATNLSAFATA
+1 MSLATNLTAFPTA
-14 PKARL
+14 PAPKTRW
-19 SRIAGLLRPLHEH
+19 SRIAGLLRPSHEH

-54 REAYIASVFGAGAYT
+54 REAYIASVFGAGANT

-75 FTLPDTL
+75 FTLPDTF
-82 SYMLAAGAVSVT
+82 SCMLAAGSVGIT

-108 EVAQQGVTV
+108 EVAQQGMNV
-117 MMTVILMILA
+117 MMTVIFMILA

-132 LELTASKIEPYMFPN
+132 LELTASKIEPYMFPH
-147 FTPEQLKLCARI
+147 FTPGQLELCARI

-168 FYYFGGAY
+168 FYYFGGVY
-176 AAVLLSRRLFLV
+176 AAVLLSRRWFLV

-203 GILAARR
+203 GVLAARR

-226 GPFFLNAICARRAG
+226 GHFFLNAISAGRSG
-240 FHFRPSLDIHN
+240 FHFRPSFDIHN

-294 ARQLFTVPL
+294 AKQLFTVPL
-303 GILGQTAGQ
+303 AILGQTAGQ
-312 ASLPFFARLYGE
+312 ASLPFFARLFGE

-344 STLST
+344 SILCTV
-349 AWFMA
+349 WFMS
-354 AALPVVDLIYRRG
+354 AALPVVDLVYRRG
-367 RFEFSDSQHTAVY
+367 RFQFSDSQQTAIY
-380 LSCFSLAL
+380 LLCFSLAL
-388 GFWAIQV
+388 GFWATQV

-405 DSLTPMVASTIVTI
+405 NSLTPMVASTIVTVI
-419 TAFPIYAVMFRMFSI
+419 AFPIYAVMFRMFSI

-462 RATELCW
+462 RLTELPW
-469 REIAKV
+469 REIGKV
-475 AMVASF
+475 MAVASF
-481 AGLTAWGV
+481 VGLTAWGA
-489 SQELPL
+489 SQAIPL
-495 HGSRADDL
+495 HGSRKDDL
-503 IALGMISLAW
+503 VTLGLISLAW
-513 AGTALLGIWLTGSQ
+513 GGTALLGIWLTGSQ
-527 LLDYLKP
+527 LLDYVKR
-534 ARRTLSSP
+534 ARWSASLRSP
-542 PAPENS
+542 RDS
-548 APLMAPSSHHIEPL
+548 APLNEIA
-562 YSQTSKE
+562 
-569 NNDHFGEAEYCSADR
+569 
-584 VGELSQTE
+584 
-592 PQEHRSATDAAKTR
+592 
-606 SRSGTFRG
+606 

>member
-1 MSIATNLSAFATA
+1 MSVATNLTVFPTA
-14 PKARL
+14 PTPKTRWSRL
-19 SRIAGLLRPLHEH
+19 AGLLRPSHEH

-41 VSALCVSRLLGYV
+41 VSALCISRLLGYV
-54 REAYIASVFGAGAYT
+54 REAYIASVFGAGANT

-75 FTLPDTL
+75 FTLPDTF
-82 SYMLAAGAVSVT
+82 SCMLAAGSVGIT

-108 EVAQQGVTV
+108 EVAQQGINV
-117 MMTVILMILA
+117 MMTVVLMILA

-132 LELTASKIEPYMFPN
+132 LELTASKIEPYMFPH
-147 FTPEQLKLCARI
+147 FTPAQLELCTRI

-168 FYYFGGAY
+168 FYYFGGVY
-176 AAVLLSRRLFLV
+176 AAVLLSRRWFLV

-203 GILAARR
+203 GVVAARR

-226 GPFFLNAICARRAG
+226 GHFFLNAISAGRSG
-240 FHFRPSLDIHN
+240 FHFRPSFDIHN

-312 ASLPFFARLYGE
+312 ASLPFFARLFGE
-324 KRSKEFGA
+324 KRNKEFGA
-332 TVNKAV
+332 SVNKAV

-344 STLST
+344 SILGT
-349 AWFMA
+349 AWFIA
-354 AALPVVDLIYRRG
+354 AALPVVDLVYRRG
-367 RFEFSDSQHTAVY
+367 RFQFSDSQQTAVY
-380 LSCFSLAL
+380 LLCFSLAL

-405 DSLTPMVASTIVTI
+405 DSLTPMVGSTIVTI
-419 TAFPIYAVMFRMFSI
+419 IALPIYAVMFRMFSI

-462 RATELCW
+462 RLTELRW
-469 REIAKV
+469 REIGKV
-475 AMVASF
+475 MAVASF
-481 AGLTAWGV
+481 AWLTAWGA
-489 SQELPL
+489 SQAIPL
-495 HGSRADDL
+495 HGSRKDDL
-503 IALGMISLAW
+503 VALGLISLAW
-513 AGTALLGIWLTGSQ
+513 GGTALLGIWLTGSQ
-527 LLDYLKP
+527 LLDYLK
-534 ARRTLSSP
+534 RGRWTVSSLRSP
-542 PAPENS
+542 RDS
-548 APLMAPSSHHIEPL
+548 APLNEIA
-562 YSQTSKE
+562 
-569 NNDHFGEAEYCSADR
+569 
-584 VGELSQTE
+584 
-592 PQEHRSATDAAKTR
+592 
-606 SRSGTFRG
+606 

>member
-1 MSIATNLSAFATA
+1 MSVATNLTA
-14 PKARL
+14 IPTDPIPKTQW
-19 SRIAGLLRPLHEH
+19 SRFAGLLRPSHEH

-54 REAYIASVFGAGAYT
+54 REAYVASVFGAGANT

-75 FTLPDTL
+75 FTLPDTF
-82 SYMLAAGAVSVT
+82 SCMLAAGSVGIT
-94 VTSILARYRAENRE
+94 VTSILTRYRAENRE
-108 EVAQQGVTV
+108 EVAQQGINV
-117 MMTVILMILA
+117 MMTVIVMILA

-147 FTPEQLKLCARI
+147 FTPAQLELCARI

-168 FYYFGGAY
+168 FYYFGGVY
-176 AAVLLSRRLFLV
+176 AAVLLSRRWFLV

-203 GILAARR
+203 GVVAARR

-226 GPFFLNAICARRAG
+226 GHFFLNAISAG
-240 FHFRPSLDIHN
+240 RTGFRFRPSLDIHN

-294 ARQLFTVPL
+294 AKQLFTVPL
-303 GILGQTAGQ
+303 AILGQTAGQ
-312 ASLPFFARLYGE
+312 ASLPFFARLFGE

-344 STLST
+344 SILCT
-349 AWFMA
+349 AWFMS
-354 AALPVVDLIYRRG
+354 AALPVVDLVYRRG
-367 RFEFSDSQHTAVY
+367 RFQFSDSQQTAVY
-380 LSCFSLAL
+380 LLCFSLAL
-388 GFWAIQV
+388 GFWATQV

-405 DSLTPMVASTIVTI
+405 NSLTPMVASTIVTVI
-419 TAFPIYAVMFRMFSI
+419 AFPIYAVMFRMFSI

-462 RATELCW
+462 RLTELRW
-469 REIAKV
+469 LEIGKV
-475 AMVASF
+475 MAVASF
-481 AGLTAWGV
+481 AGLTAWGA
-489 SQELPL
+489 SQAIPL
-495 HGSRADDL
+495 HGSRKDDL
-503 IALGMISLAW
+503 VALGLISLAW
-513 AGTALLGIWLTGSQ
+513 GGTALLGIWLTGSQ
-527 LLDYLKP
+527 LLDYVKR
-534 ARRTLSSP
+534 ARWSASLRSP
-542 PAPENS
+542 RDS
-548 APLMAPSSHHIEPL
+548 APLNEIA
-562 YSQTSKE
+562 
-569 NNDHFGEAEYCSADR
+569 
-584 VGELSQTE
+584 
-592 PQEHRSATDAAKTR
+592 
-606 SRSGTFRG
+606 

>member
-1 MSIATNLSAFATA
+1 
-14 PKARL
+14 
-19 SRIAGLLRPLHEH
+19 LRPSHEH
-32 TPISAAMLL
+32 TAISAALLL

-54 REAYIASVFGAGAYT
+54 REAYIAGVFGAGAYT

-82 SYMLAAGAVSVT
+82 SYMLAAGSVGVT

-108 EVAQQGVTV
+108 EVAQRGITV
-117 MMTVILMILA
+117 MMTVILLILG
-127 LGITV
+127 LGIMV
-132 LELTASKIEPYMFPN
+132 LELTASKIEPYIFPN
-147 FTPEQLKLCARI
+147 FTPAQLKLCARI
-159 TRILLPGKI
+159 TQILLPGKI
-168 FYYFGGAY
+168 FYYFGGVY
-176 AAVLLSRRLFLV
+176 AAVLLSRRWFLV

-226 GPFFLNAICARRAG
+226 GPFLLNAICARRAA

-262 PLGLGISILMADSL
+262 PLGLGITILMADSL

-312 ASLPFFARLYGE
+312 ASLPFFARLFGE
-324 KRSKEFGA
+324 RRSKEFGA

-344 STLST
+344 SILCT

-354 AALPVVDLIYRRG
+354 SALPVVDLVYRRG
-367 RFEFSDSQHTAVY
+367 RFEFSDSQQTAVY
-380 LSCFSLAL
+380 LFCFSLAL
-388 GFWAIQV
+388 GFWATQM

-405 DSLTPMVASTIVTI
+405 DSLTPMIGSTIVTLV
-419 TAFPIYAVMFRMFSI
+419 AFPMYALMFRIFST

-444 IVLDTTVLAVLLH
+444 IALDTTVLAVLLH

-462 RATELCW
+462 RLTELCW
-469 REIAKV
+469 GEIGKV
-475 AMVASF
+475 VTVASF

-489 SQELPL
+489 SQAVPL
-495 HGSRADDL
+495 QGSRKDDL
-503 IALGMISLAW
+503 LALGMISLAW
-513 AGTALLGIWLTGSQ
+513 AGMAVLGLRLTGSQ
-527 LLDYLKP
+527 LLDYVKP
-534 ARRTLSSP
+534 ARRSVSSSLPTP
-542 PAPENS
+542 PNS
-548 APLMAPSSHHIEPL
+548 
-562 YSQTSKE
+562 TSF
-569 NNDHFGEAEYCSADR
+569 NDAIA
-584 VGELSQTE
+584 
-592 PQEHRSATDAAKTR
+592 
-606 SRSGTFRG
+606 

>member
-1 MSIATNLSAFATA
+1 MSLATNLTAFPTA
-14 PKARL
+14 PTPKTRW
-19 SRIAGLLRPLHEH
+19 SRIAGLLRPSHEH

-54 REAYIASVFGAGAYT
+54 REAYVASVFGAGANT
-69 DAYVAA
+69 DAYIAA
-75 FTLPDTL
+75 FSLPDTF
-82 SYMLAAGAVSVT
+82 SCMLAAGSVGIT

-108 EVAQQGVTV
+108 EVAQQGINV
-117 MMTVILMILA
+117 MMTVVLVILA

-147 FTPEQLKLCARI
+147 FTPAQLELCVRI

-168 FYYFGGAY
+168 FYYLGGAY
-176 AAVLLSRRLFLV
+176 AAVLLSRRWFLV

-203 GILAARR
+203 GVVAARR

-226 GPFFLNAICARRAG
+226 GHFFLNAISAGRSG
-240 FHFRPSLDIHN
+240 FHFRPSFDIHN

-312 ASLPFFARLYGE
+312 ASLPFFARLFGE

-344 STLST
+344 SILGTT
-349 AWFMA
+349 WFMA
-354 AALPVVDLIYRRG
+354 AALPVVDLVYRRG
-367 RFEFSDSQHTAVY
+367 RFQFSDSQQTAVY
-380 LSCFSLAL
+380 LLCFSLAL

-405 DSLTPMVASTIVTI
+405 DSLTPMVGSTIVTI
-419 TAFPIYAVMFRMFSI
+419 IAFPIYAVMFRMFSI

-462 RATELCW
+462 PLNDLRWL
-469 REIAKV
+469 EIGKV
-475 AMVASF
+475 MAVASF
-481 AGLTAWGV
+481 AGLTAWGA
-489 SQELPL
+489 SQAIPL
-495 HGSRADDL
+495 HGSRKDDL
-503 IALGMISLAW
+503 VALGLISLAW
-513 AGTALLGIWLTGSQ
+513 GGTALLGIWLTGSQ
-527 LLDYLKP
+527 LLDYVKR
-534 ARRTLSSP
+534 ARWTGSSLRSP
-542 PAPENS
+542 RDS
-548 APLMAPSSHHIEPL
+548 APLNEIA
-562 YSQTSKE
+562 
-569 NNDHFGEAEYCSADR
+569 
-584 VGELSQTE
+584 
-592 PQEHRSATDAAKTR
+592 
-606 SRSGTFRG
+606 